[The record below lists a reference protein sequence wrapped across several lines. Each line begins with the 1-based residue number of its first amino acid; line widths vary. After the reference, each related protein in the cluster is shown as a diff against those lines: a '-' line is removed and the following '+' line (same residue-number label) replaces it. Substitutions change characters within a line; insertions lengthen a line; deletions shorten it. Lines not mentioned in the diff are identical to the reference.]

1 MKRFK
6 FFPSIM
12 LVAGAL
18 FFSSCN
24 SDGKKTDEATTNA
37 DTSVT
42 TTTPKETQLPAKP
55 GDVLIIRHKV
65 ANFEK
70 WKKAYEAHDSTRMAY
85 GLHNYIIA
93 RGLKDSNT
101 VMVVLKMDD
110 STKAKQFASQP
121 NLKEAMKK
129 GGVIGTPVFLYV
141 DMQMLDTSSNA
152 VTTRVIVTH
161 KVKDWDAWKKSFD
174 SHKQTRIDAGMKDRA
189 IGYSVGDNHTVT
201 VAFVITDLQ
210 KAEAFMASKDI
221 KDKMAEAGVVGP
233 PDIFF
238 YNVVQSY

>member
-6 FFPSIM
+6 FFSAIT
-12 LVAGAL
+12 LVAGSL

-24 SDGKKTDEATTNA
+24 SGGKNTNEETVSKDTTATENT
-37 DTSVT
+37 V
-42 TTTPKETQLPAKP
+42 KEIVAPAKP
-55 GDVLIIRHKV
+55 GNVLIIRHKV

-70 WKKAYEAHDSTRMAY
+70 WKTAYEAHDSTRMAY

-93 RGLKDSNT
+93 RGSKDSNT

-110 STKAKQFASQP
+110 TTKAKQFTALP
-121 NLKEAMKK
+121 NLKAAMKK
-129 GGVIGTPVFLYV
+129 GGVIGVPLFLYI
-141 DMQMLDTSSNA
+141 DMQVLDTSSNA
-152 VTTRVIVTH
+152 APTRVIVTH

-174 SHKQTRIDAGMKDRA
+174 SHKQTRLDAGMTDRA
-189 IGYSVGDNHTVT
+189 IGYSVGDNHKVT
-201 VAFVITDLQ
+201 VAFVINDMK
-210 KAEAFMASKDI
+210 KAEAFMASKDL

-238 YNVVQSY
+238 YNVAQKY